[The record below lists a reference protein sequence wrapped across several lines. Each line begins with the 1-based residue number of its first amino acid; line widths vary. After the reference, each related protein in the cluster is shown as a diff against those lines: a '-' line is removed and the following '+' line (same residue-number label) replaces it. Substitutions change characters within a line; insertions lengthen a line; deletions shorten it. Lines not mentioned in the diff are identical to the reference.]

1 MDVVAA
7 VLLRI
12 VNRSNRKR
20 IIVFEGWIERTSLM
34 YDGHQL
40 NDIMNSTTSKIFND
54 DEEQTSTS
62 LFEGETLRF
71 HMEAPPFYL
80 SLPYNFTKY
89 RKVQAE
95 RHHPLRIKI
104 WMHQINF
111 IVYALKKLC

>member
-1 MDVVAA
+1 MDEVAA

-62 LFEGETLRF
+62 LFHKGRLSGSTWKLPHCTFLYHIILLSIEGTARET
-71 HMEAPPFYL
+71 
-80 SLPYNFTKY
+80 SSSQN
-89 RKVQAE
+89 
-95 RHHPLRIKI
+95 
-104 WMHQINF
+104 
-111 IVYALKKLC
+111 

>member
-1 MDVVAA
+1 
-7 VLLRI
+7 
-12 VNRSNRKR
+12 
-20 IIVFEGWIERTSLM
+20 M

-80 SLPYNFTKY
+80 SLPYNFTSIERY
-89 RKVQAE
+89 RQRDIILSE
-95 RHHPLRIKI
+95 LR
-104 WMHQINF
+104 F
-111 IVYALKKLC
+111 GCTRLTS